1 MLEDSTFANN
11 LRCRWEMLRGN
22 ILSNQWFESYI
33 DSVAFLLDESQQRN
47 FTVWPILGV
56 YVWPNP
62 WPYPPTYAAEIES
75 LKNWIFQRL
84 QWMDINLPGTCYTLS
99 NNTMPANGSAIRLF
113 PNPVENA
120 LQLGNLPGSN
130 NISQLEI
137 VDAFGRIVHRQEV
150 RAEETTHI
158 IDVGFLKAGI
168 YTMRLTDGKTI
179 HVNRFVKK

>member
-1 MLEDSTFANN
+1 
-11 LRCRWEMLRGN
+11 
-22 ILSNQWFESYI
+22 
-33 DSVAFLLDESQQRN
+33 
-47 FTVWPILGV
+47 
-56 YVWPNP
+56 
-62 WPYPPTYAAEIES
+62 
-75 LKNWIFQRL
+75 
-84 QWMDINLPGTCYTLS
+84 MDINLPGTCYTLS